1 MRGIRGNVHA
11 HENGSLIS
19 MPMSN
24 LAHALLIFGLTFV
37 LEDIAVLGAALLV
50 VNRMVGFPWAAGAA
64 FAGIW
69 LGDIGLYVLAYRLGR
84 PVLNNRWFQKFMGKV
99 DLHKSEAWFQ
109 SHGTLAIVISRAIP
123 GTRLPT
129 YLAAGF
135 LKVPAWRFVTV
146 TAAAC
151 AVWVTALFFLSYHVG
166 MMVISVFSMFRSE
179 LTKALACVVL
189 AAILGWIL
197 RKALQRISRNWVAKS
212 KKIWRWE
219 FWPPYIFYAPV
230 AVKYLTLA
238 VRYRSLSLPTISN
251 PGMHLGGLIGESKYE
266 TLADLASAHPG
277 FVAQTL
283 LAPYESVVQ
292 QQDSVR
298 AIFAE
303 GRMNFPCVFKP
314 DVGQRGDGFKVIRSA
329 EDAKSYVSRFR
340 RTLLVQEYVPGPA
353 EAGIFYYRLPGGSRG
368 RIFSITRKIFP
379 VVTGDGTQTLE
390 QLIRGD
396 ARASIIANVYL
407 RRFKERTEYVP
418 KGGESVRLV
427 EAGNHCQG
435 AIFLEGADLATAKLE
450 DRIEDIS
457 SSAKGFFAGR
467 YDVRYE
473 SDDALRKG
481 LGFTIIELNGAS
493 SEATNVYDPQ
503 NSLCSAYR
511 TLFRQWEIVFEI
523 GDRNRKGGLKPA
535 PWKEVWMD
543 WTNYRHGAAGI
554 PVSD

>member
-1 MRGIRGNVHA
+1 
-11 HENGSLIS
+11 
-19 MPMSN
+19 
-24 LAHALLIFGLTFV
+24 
-37 LEDIAVLGAALLV
+37 
-50 VNRMVGFPWAAGAA
+50 
-64 FAGIW
+64 
-69 LGDIGLYVLAYRLGR
+69 
-84 PVLNNRWFQKFMGKV
+84 
-99 DLHKSEAWFQ
+99 
-109 SHGTLAIVISRAIP
+109 
-123 GTRLPT
+123 
-129 YLAAGF
+129 
-135 LKVPAWRFVTV
+135 
-146 TAAAC
+146 
-151 AVWVTALFFLSYHVG
+151 
-166 MMVISVFSMFRSE
+166 
-179 LTKALACVVL
+179 
-189 AAILGWIL
+189 
-197 RKALQRISRNWVAKS
+197 
-212 KKIWRWE
+212 
-219 FWPPYIFYAPV
+219 
-230 AVKYLTLA
+230 
-238 VRYRSLSLPTISN
+238 
-251 PGMHLGGLIGESKYE
+251 MHLGGLIGESKYE

-353 EAGIFYYRLPGGSRG
+353 EAGIFYYRLPGESRG